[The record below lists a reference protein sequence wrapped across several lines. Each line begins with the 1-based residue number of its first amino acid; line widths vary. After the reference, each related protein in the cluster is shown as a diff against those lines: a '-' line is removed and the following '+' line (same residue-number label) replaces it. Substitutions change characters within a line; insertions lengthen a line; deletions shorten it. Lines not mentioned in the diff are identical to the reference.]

1 MTSFTYLY
9 SFITMPKVHGYL
21 APEPIMVYC
30 VFLCRIHA
38 LIKSLCS
45 HLIMTCPL
53 RKSVRIRSYSVPYF
67 HAFGLNMER

>member
-21 APEPIMVYC
+21 APEAIMVYC

-45 HLIMTCPL
+45 HLIMT
-53 RKSVRIRSYSVPYF
+53 
-67 HAFGLNMER
+67 